1 MKWTCVVFLIT
12 CPLVTLG
19 QDKEPIRLNE
29 VIVFENRLFDK
40 ETAGIKQTT
49 VDSLVLKENLNHTLS
64 ELLSENTP
72 IFIKAYGRGS
82 MATASFRGTAP
93 SHTQVLWNGM
103 SINSP
108 MLGMVDFSLLP
119 VYFIDQVEL
128 KHGGASVED
137 ISGALGGSIS
147 INNRPDWNNT
157 FSGKMVA
164 GAGSFGTHETFGQV
178 NAGSEQF
185 QSKTR
190 LYHTYSTN
198 DFPFI
203 NDAIIGK
210 PRQRNENA
218 DYRMYSVMQEFYGR
232 LSSKDILSVKAWFH
246 AADRSI
252 PKLNSDESDE
262 NANINLQVDE
272 TWRVNTSWDH
282 NYRDGTISIN
292 AGVNVQRLDYTLQN
306 FIRVGFVPA
315 VYSESQ
321 ATSYIN
327 KLQVVHDL
335 SPSTTFKLAVNI
347 NHHRVNTADSVA
359 KTGYEGHRNEM
370 LWFGGIYKNVND
382 RLNLRAVL
390 RQDYVDNEFIPAIPS
405 VGFDWKLSDS
415 RELYLKGNIIRNY
428 RIPTL
433 NDLYWQPGGNPD
445 LRPEQGVT
453 TEMSLAWKKRGKRL
467 FVESQLTGF
476 HSNIKDW
483 IIWIPSFKGFW
494 EPRNVK
500 KVIARGIELSTKIK
514 SDLGPV
520 RLSLNVNYAFTR
532 SLNYGETN
540 TWGDESYGKQLVYI
554 PVHSGNV
561 FANLHYKGYTFTV
574 QHNSFSRRFTTSSN
588 DLTERDNLPNY
599 YMNNIYLSKVFKW
612 KKLTFEPQL
621 KVYNLFSEYYRS
633 VLDRRMPSRNY
644 MVLLMTRF

>member
-1 MKWTCVVFLIT
+1 MKWACVVFLMA

-19 QDKEPIRLNE
+19 QEKEPVRLKE
-29 VIVFENRLFDK
+29 VKVFENRLFDK
-40 ETAGIKQTT
+40 ETAGLKQTR
-49 VDSLVLKENLNHTLS
+49 VDSIVLKENLNHTLS

-147 INNRPDWNNT
+147 MNNKPDWHNT
-157 FSGKMVA
+157 FSGKMVV
-164 GAGSFGTHETFGQV
+164 GAGSFGTHEAFGQV
-178 NAGSEQF
+178 NAGNGQF

-190 LYHTYSTN
+190 LYHTYSRN

-203 NDAIIGK
+203 NDAVIGK

-246 AADRSI
+246 SADRSI

-262 NANINLQVDE
+262 HANINLQRDE
-272 TWRVNTSWDH
+272 TWRINTSWDH
-282 NYRDGTISIN
+282 NYRGGTISLD

-306 FIRVGFVPA
+306 YIRIGFIPA
-315 VYSESQ
+315 IYSESQ

-335 SPSTTFKLAVNI
+335 SPSATFKLAVNI

-359 KTGYEGHRNEM
+359 KTGYGERRNEM
-370 LWFGGIYKNVND
+370 LWFAGIYKNVND

-390 RQDYVDNEFIPAIPS
+390 RQDYADNELVPAIPS
-405 VGFDWKLSDS
+405 AGFDLKLSGN

-453 TEMSLAWKKRGKRL
+453 GEMSLAWKKRGEKL
-467 FVESQLTGF
+467 WIASQLTGF
-476 HSNIKDW
+476 HSNIRDW

-500 KVIARGIELSTKIK
+500 KVIARGIELSAKVK
-514 SDLGPV
+514 SGIGPV

-588 DLTERDNLPNY
+588 DLTARDDLPNY
-599 YMNNIYLSKVFKW
+599 YMNHVYLSKVLKW
-612 KKLTFEPQL
+612 KKFTFEPQL
-621 KVYNLFSEYYRS
+621 KVYNLFNEYYRS

-644 MVLLMTRF
+644 MILLMARF